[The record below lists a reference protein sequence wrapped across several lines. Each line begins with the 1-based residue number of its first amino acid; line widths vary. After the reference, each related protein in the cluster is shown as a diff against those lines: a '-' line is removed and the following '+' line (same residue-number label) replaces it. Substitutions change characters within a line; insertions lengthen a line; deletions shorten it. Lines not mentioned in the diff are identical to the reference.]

1 MIKLENIHFEY
12 NKDKVILKEANA
24 QFHEGKMYAIVGPSG
39 VGKSTL
45 LSLIAGLDKPQSGEL
60 YFDEE
65 KSDFD
70 EIIRKQNIAM
80 IFQNFL
86 LFPYMTAVQNIVV
99 AMDIKNGVSP
109 ESEIRAKEILKELGI
124 SDKDMHR
131 PVKKLSGGEQQRVA
145 IARALAT
152 GSKYILAD
160 EPTGNLDEDNAEAIV
175 DILKKLSR
183 DSNCCVIVVT
193 HSDYIRQQADISCT
207 LSRGDLHFSE
217 E

>member
-12 NKDKVILKEANA
+12 NKDKVILKDVNA
-24 QFHEGKMYAIVGPSG
+24 QFCEGKMYAVVGPSG

-70 EIIRKQNIAM
+70 EVIRKQNISM

-99 AMDIKNGVSP
+99 AMDIKNGGNP
-109 ESEIRAKEILKELGI
+109 ESELRAKEILKSLGI

-175 DILKKLSR
+175 DILKKLS
-183 DSNCCVIVVT
+183 SQNNCCVIVVT
-193 HSDYIRQQADISCT
+193 HSDYIKQQADISCT
-207 LSRGDLHFSE
+207 LSRGDLHFSGE
-217 E
+217 

>member
-1 MIKLENIHFEY
+1 MIKLEKIHFEY

-24 QFHEGKMYAIVGPSG
+24 QFHEGKMYAVVGPSG

-99 AMDIKNGVSP
+99 AMDIKNGASP

-183 DSNCCVIVVT
+183 DSGCCVIVVT
-193 HSDYIRQQADISCT
+193 HSDYIRQQADVSCT
-207 LSRGDLHFSE
+207 LSRGELHFSE